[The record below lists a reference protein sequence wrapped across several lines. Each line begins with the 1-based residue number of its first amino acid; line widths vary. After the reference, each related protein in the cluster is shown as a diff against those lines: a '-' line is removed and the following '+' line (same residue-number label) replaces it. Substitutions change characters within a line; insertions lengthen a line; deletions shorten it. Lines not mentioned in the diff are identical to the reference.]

1 MSQIHPHPHPQEKFY
16 HGDLNRDNN
25 FWVYPRDKPVQNPD
39 WDTYDASD
47 LCNNCGGME
56 GADIGVGW
64 VDTEGKDRHAFDFA
78 KPVIDNTTDNWLA
91 LRGRE
96 SNG

>member
-1 MSQIHPHPHPQEKFY
+1 MLFIVLLLVAI
-16 HGDLNRDNN
+16 GD
-25 FWVYPRDKPVQNPD
+25 VV
-39 WDTYDASD
+39 SISG
-47 LCNNCGGME
+47 GGME